1 MQSHRPLQHYDRNRC
16 HPVLRMTKHGRI
28 RQQQRAVHA
37 GIFDAVLTFGEAF
50 EAGAGYVAYYLTKDA
65 SRRHESAIRSIIDQA
80 QNVAIVVSNDGFIV
94 SMQHVARPKRSWRP

>member
-1 MQSHRPLQHYDRNRC
+1 
-16 HPVLRMTKHGRI
+16 MTKHGRI